1 MNRKH
6 IFKKYVK
13 IFFILGIMHIFY
25 FVCWL
30 RIYRCNKGENPGEL
44 ISPSGWLRTLTNR
57 LRKLAS
63 SKLSRAL
70 ALSFRGKSPKS
81 MGFYL
86 PLIPPFPL
94 PPRNGHCVVLVCVRI
109 CFANSYD
116 LIGWKHIIN
125 YKNWCFLNLEFLKS
139 QTRYAQ
145 TVRFLYEILQFENI
159 AIFPPL

>member
-86 PLIPPFPL
+86 PLKPPFLL
-94 PPRNGHCVVLVCVRI
+94 PPRNGHSRGAMLWYKHQNLGFCNLKFLKI
-109 CFANSYD
+109 ANS
-116 LIGWKHIIN
+116 LRSN
-125 YKNWCFLNLEFLKS
+125 S
-139 QTRYAQ
+139 
-145 TVRFLYEILQFENI
+145 
-159 AIFPPL
+159 AIF